1 MIKLSK
7 RLNKIAEL
15 VDFGASVIDVGTDHG
30 YVPNFLCEYKIS
42 RDIIATDISKNSLE
56 KSIELTRELGNEK
69 EIRNILANGI
79 VNEERDNIIIAG
91 LGGIQIA
98 EIIAK
103 SIDIAKSSK
112 KLILQPMQKANILR
126 RELNNMGFE
135 IFDEEIIYEDERY
148 FEIILAKFSNYK
160 NEDLKEED
168 FYFSKKLI
176 QKKDEIYL
184 AYLKEKEDYLWS
196 IIKSFDPNNSRS
208 KKRNQELNSLLKE
221 VKEAIDEIS
230 SWGNKKF
237 YGSLGKKWIPTYL
250 GQLR

>member
-30 YVPNFLCEYKIS
+30 YVPNFLCENKIS
-42 RDIIATDISKNSLE
+42 SDIIATDISKNSLE
-56 KSIELTRELGNEK
+56 KSIDLTRELGNEK
-69 EIRNILANGI
+69 FVRNILANGI
-79 VNEERDNIIIAG
+79 VDENRDNIIIAG

-98 EIIAK
+98 EIIAN

-112 KLILQPMQKANILR
+112 KLILQPMQKTNILR

-148 FEIILAKFSNYK
+148 FEIILARFSN
-160 NEDLKEED
+160 NIDRNLKDED

-176 QKKDEIYL
+176 DKKDKIYL
-184 AYLKEKEDYLWS
+184 SCLEEKKTYLKS
-196 IIKSFDPNNSRS
+196 IISSFDPSSTRS
-208 KKRNQELNSLLKE
+208 KKRSKELYSLLKLLE
-221 VKEAIDEIS
+221 ETIDEIS
-230 SWGNKKF
+230 N
-237 YGSLGKKWIPTYL
+237 
-250 GQLR
+250 

>member
-1 MIKLSK
+1 M
-7 RLNKIAEL
+7 
-15 VDFGASVIDVGTDHG
+15 
-30 YVPNFLCEYKIS
+30 PNFLCENKIS
-42 RDIIATDISKNSLE
+42 RDVIATDISKNSLE

-98 EIIAK
+98 EIIAR

-112 KLILQPMQKANILR
+112 KLILQPMQKTNILR

-135 IFDEEIIYEDERY
+135 IFDEEIIYEDDRY

-160 NEDLKEED
+160 NKSLEEED

-176 QKKDEIYL
+176 EKKDETYL
-184 AYLKEKEDYLWS
+184 EYLKEKKDYLTT
-196 IIKSFDPNNSRS
+196 IIRSFDPDSPRS
-208 KKRNQELNSLLKE
+208 KKRSQELNSLLDKVE
-221 VKEAIDEIS
+221 EAINEIS
-230 SWGNKKF
+230 N
-237 YGSLGKKWIPTYL
+237 
-250 GQLR
+250 